1 MIRDRGDWCIS
12 RQRTWGVP
20 IPIFYCEDGT
30 PIMEEAVFK
39 HISDLFRQYGSN
51 VWFERDEKDLLPEGY
66 TNEHSP
72 NGIFRKEKD
81 IMDVWFDSGSS
92 HTGCMKER
100 GLGYPMDLY
109 FEGSDQYRGWFNSS
123 LIIGTAVYGKAPYK
137 TVLSHGFVLDGK
149 GNKMSK
155 SLGNTVDPIKLVNQY
170 GADILRLW
178 AASVSYQQ
186 DVRISDEIMKQV
198 AESYRKI
205 RNTLR
210 FVAGNVNDFKADDV
224 VPVNELEAVD
234 QYMLVQMNKV
244 IAHILDSYEKYDFLE
259 ATSSAVTYMTSLLSA
274 FYLDFTKDI
283 LYIEKADSKRR
294 RQVQT
299 VLYYHLKNFMRAL
312 SPVLVFTT
320 EELHDHFH
328 CDEHKAESIFLEAQP
343 ELVEVEN
350 AKALETL
357 FAHFMN
363 VRDDVLKA
371 LEVARNEKI
380 IGKSLEAK
388 VTLALKDEC
397 QDVETLKDSLKQ
409 LFIVSKL
416 DLVSSCEG
424 MAEYE
429 ASYVK
434 VEKFNGVVCK
444 RCWNVYDASEM
455 HDEDVCERCHE
466 VLED

>member
-1 MIRDRGDWCIS
+1 MR
-12 RQRTWGVP
+12 
-20 IPIFYCEDGT
+20 
-30 PIMEEAVFK
+30 
-39 HISDLFRQYGSN
+39 
-51 VWFERDEKDLLPEGY
+51 
-66 TNEHSP
+66 
-72 NGIFRKEKD
+72 
-81 IMDVWFDSGSS
+81 
-92 HTGCMKER
+92 
-100 GLGYPMDLY
+100 
-109 FEGSDQYRGWFNSS
+109 
-123 LIIGTAVYGKAPYK
+123 
-137 TVLSHGFVLDGK
+137 
-149 GNKMSK
+149 
-155 SLGNTVDPIKLVNQY
+155 
-170 GADILRLW
+170 
-178 AASVSYQQ
+178 
-186 DVRISDEIMKQV
+186 
-198 AESYRKI
+198 
-205 RNTLR
+205 
-210 FVAGNVNDFKADDV
+210 DFKASDV
-224 VPVNELEAVD
+224 VPTNELEAVD

-350 AKALETL
+350 AEALETL
-357 FAHFMN
+357 FAHFMS

-397 QDVETLKDSLKQ
+397 QEDRKS
-409 LFIVSKL
+409 
-416 DLVSSCEG
+416 
-424 MAEYE
+424 
-429 ASYVK
+429 
-434 VEKFNGVVCK
+434 VV
-444 RCWNVYDASEM
+444 
-455 HDEDVCERCHE
+455 
-466 VLED
+466 